1 MKRLVEKIREL
12 RGVVDSF
19 KLLNGM
25 ECVIQ
30 TWADGDV
37 YISFYGIKVHY
48 YYNRDYVTVELDE
61 ELIND
66 DELFKKRVENLLSI
80 NFESILNDMKLER
93 IEEMNQKLNGLY
105 ENRG

>member
-1 MKRLVEKIREL
+1 MKKIVLKIREL

-19 KLLNGM
+19 KPLNGM
-25 ECVIQ
+25 GYVVQ

>member
-1 MKRLVEKIREL
+1 MKKIVLKIREL

-48 YYNRDYVTVELDE
+48 YYKRNYVTVELDE

-66 DELFKKRVENLLSI
+66 EDILNKRVEEFLKIDFQSTI
-80 NFESILNDMKLER
+80 DFMREETKKELNRKLE
-93 IEEMNQKLNGLY
+93 NL
-105 ENRG
+105 

>member
-1 MKRLVEKIREL
+1 MKKIVLKIREL
-12 RGVVDSF
+12 KGEVDSF
-19 KLLNGM
+19 KPLNGM
-25 ECVIQ
+25 GYVVQ

-48 YYNRDYVTVELDE
+48 YYKRNYVTVELDE

-80 NFESILNDMKLER
+80 NFKSILNDMKLER

>member
-1 MKRLVEKIREL
+1 MKKIVLKIREL

-48 YYNRDYVTVELDE
+48 YYKRNYVTVELDE

-66 DELFKKRVENLLSI
+66 EDILNKKVEEFLKINFQSTIDFMREETKKELNRKLENL
-80 NFESILNDMKLER
+80 
-93 IEEMNQKLNGLY
+93 
-105 ENRG
+105 

>member
-1 MKRLVEKIREL
+1 MR
-12 RGVVDSF
+12 
-19 KLLNGM
+19 
-25 ECVIQ
+25 
-30 TWADGDV
+30 
-37 YISFYGIKVHY
+37 IKVHY

>member
-1 MKRLVEKIREL
+1 MKKIVLKIREL
-12 RGVVDSF
+12 RGTIDNF
-19 KLLNGM
+19 KSLNGM
-25 ECVIQ
+25 KYVVQ
-30 TWADGDV
+30 TWEDGDV
-37 YISFYGIKVHY
+37 YISFYGIKAHY
-48 YYNRDYVTVELDE
+48 YYKRDYVTVQLDE

-93 IEEMNQKLNGLY
+93 IEEMNQKLSGLY

>member
-1 MKRLVEKIREL
+1 MKKIVLKIREL
-12 RGVVDSF
+12 KGEVDSF
-19 KLLNGM
+19 KPLNGM
-25 ECVIQ
+25 EYVVQ

-48 YYNRDYVTVELDE
+48 YYKRNYVTVELDE

>member
-1 MKRLVEKIREL
+1 MKKIVLKIREL

-66 DELFKKRVENLLSI
+66 EDILNKRVEEFLKI
-80 NFESILNDMKLER
+80 NFQPTIDFMREETKKELNRKLE
-93 IEEMNQKLNGLY
+93 NL
-105 ENRG
+105 

>member
-1 MKRLVEKIREL
+1 MKKIVLKIREL
-12 RGVVDSF
+12 RGEVDSF
-19 KLLNGM
+19 KSLNGLTY
-25 ECVIQ
+25 VVQ

-48 YYNRDYVTVELDE
+48 YYKRNYVTVELDE

-66 DELFKKRVENLLSI
+66 DELFKKRAENLLSI

>member
-1 MKRLVEKIREL
+1 MKKIVLRVREL
-12 RGVVDSF
+12 KGEVDSF
-19 KLLNGM
+19 KPLNGM
-25 ECVIQ
+25 ECVVQ

-48 YYNRDYVTVELDE
+48 YYKRDYVTVELDE

-80 NFESILNDMKLER
+80 NFENILNNMKLER

-105 ENRG
+105 ENRR